1 MVSIHKLIYL
11 IEHRI
16 FMLTR
21 KDSGVSPVIAVIL
34 LIALSVILI
43 SIISASVMSGI
54 STLSAVD
61 TKIVGFTVVV
71 NDNNTSTVT
80 PVSGKGLP
88 YLTSYTVYLDNGHVQ
103 NVPDSGASVLSGAI
117 ITGFDSNVT
126 RINIAGHFTDGIT
139 ALVFSG
145 KVINKTVVY
154 DPSGGGAYYIM
165 GDNDGKGFTTPEEF
179 VASLNAWSAG
189 LNTTYD
195 YGNGHSGTD
204 IAYLNPYGGNQLNL
218 RGDIVVGREPI
229 TITDNLEFLV
239 LNTGNGGLPVIT
251 ISRAPNYEGSLLVI
265 QSGADVSWA
274 SGTNLILDGMG
285 HGEAPL
291 LVIEDNASFAVHSIT
306 IVNNTNPNG
315 NGGGIYNAGKFTAS
329 STVTVSGN
337 TAKNGAG
344 LYNLGTISFS
354 SNNIIRDNIAS
365 ENGGGIYN
373 AAPSSVTIK
382 GPVTHN
388 TAKYGGGIYNVG
400 TLSTVET
407 ISENTAT
414 ISGGGVYNTGTYTFS
429 WTSDVT
435 SNEAQ
440 YGGGIYNAGIVPFY
454 GGSISGNAA
463 TIQGGGLYNT
473 NSFTLGGGSS
483 ITGNT
488 APLDPNRYG

>member
-154 DPSGGGAYYIM
+154 DPSGGGQYYTM
-165 GDNDGKGFTTPEEF
+165 GTNDGEGFTSPSELNT
-179 VASLNAWSAG
+179 SLNDWWHVLHPDS
-189 LNTTYD
+189 
-195 YGNGHSGTD
+195 D
-204 IAYLNPYGGNQLNL
+204 IAYLQGNQLAL
-218 RGDIVVGREPI
+218 YGDITIGKEPL
-229 TITDNLEFLV
+229 TINQDLEMMYP
-239 LNTGNGGLPVIT
+239 NTNSGGLSQIT
-251 ISRAPNYEGSLLVI
+251 FFRAPGY
-265 QSGADVSWA
+265 
-274 SGTNLILDGMG
+274 DG
-285 HGEAPL
+285 PL
-291 LVIEDNASFAVHSIT
+291 LVIESDADVNWNHGTVLTLDGNGHGNAPLMVIEDDASFTVATIT
-306 IVNNTNPNG
+306 LINNTNPNG
-315 NGGGIYNAGKFTAS
+315 NGGGIYNEGGL
-329 STVTVSGN
+329 TVYNALNLHGN
-337 TAKNGAG
+337 TAMNGAG
-344 LYNLGTISFS
+344 LYNSGLISQ
-354 SNNIIRDNIAS
+354 AS
-365 ENGGGIYN
+365 
-373 AAPSSVTIK
+373 
-382 GPVTHN
+382 
-388 TAKYGGGIYNVG
+388 
-400 TLSTVET
+400 
-407 ISENTAT
+407 
-414 ISGGGVYNTGTYTFS
+414 
-429 WTSDVT
+429 
-435 SNEAQ
+435 
-440 YGGGIYNAGIVPFY
+440 
-454 GGSISGNAA
+454 
-463 TIQGGGLYNT
+463 GL
-473 NSFTLGGGSS
+473 S

-488 APLDPNRYG
+488 AYNKGGGIYNSGTFPYSSGSISSNSAALGYNYYAVAQSTNTGWSLYTKFSPATPTPTIDQAVNVSIP

>member
-154 DPSGGGAYYIM
+154 DPSGGGQYFTM
-165 GDNDGKGFTTPEEF
+165 GTNGSAEFTSPADLESALNDWWHVLHPD
-179 VASLNAWSAG
+179 S
-189 LNTTYD
+189 
-195 YGNGHSGTD
+195 D
-204 IAYLNPYGGNQLNL
+204 IAYLQGNQLAL
-218 RGDIVVGREPI
+218 YGDITIGKEPL
-229 TITDNLEFLV
+229 TINQDLEMMYP
-239 LNTGNGGLPVIT
+239 NTNSGGLSQIT
-251 ISRAPNYEGSLLVI
+251 FYRAPGYEG
-265 QSGADVSWA
+265 
-274 SGTNLILDGMG
+274 
-285 HGEAPL
+285 PL
-291 LVIEDNASFAVHSIT
+291 LVIESDADVNWNHGTLLTLEGNGHGNAPLMVIEDDASFNVATIT
-306 IVNNTNPNG
+306 LINNTNPNG
-315 NGGGIYNAGKFTAS
+315 NGGGIYNAGA
-329 STVTVSGN
+329 
-337 TAKNGAG
+337 
-344 LYNLGTISFS
+344 LTIL
-354 SNNIIRDNIAS
+354 SNSLVANN
-365 ENGGGIYN
+365 
-373 AAPSSVTIK
+373 K
-382 GPVTHN
+382 
-388 TAKYGGGIYNVG
+388 AKYGGGIFIDTGGSLTMSGGSITGNFA
-400 TLSTVET
+400 T
-407 ISENTAT
+407 EN
-414 ISGGGVYNTGTYTFS
+414 GGGVYNKGTHTLNS
-429 WTSDVT
+429 
-435 SNEAQ
+435 
-440 YGGGIYNAGIVPFY
+440 
-454 GGSISGNAA
+454 GSIDE
-463 TIQGGGLYNT
+463 T
-473 NSFTLGGGSS
+473 
-483 ITGNT
+483 NT
-488 APLDPNRYG
+488 APIGSVYYAVAGSTNSQAIYKRFAPGQQTTTPTADQAVNLYLPYWG